1 MSGSEIQHVRSPK
14 SDHESL
20 GRAGQRGAIVLQQK
34 VTHHQRGRRLSN
46 ISRCLIG
53 METCSGTH
61 FIARQ
66 LAALGHDVR
75 LACFRIQRHGEK
87 ANRAGRISTTQLANG
102 GPFGTVFPP
111 TWQPRFGGAFSYKT
125 RDRRTAHNLVSRRRL
140 ESYTY
145 LRAHNFERAA
155 AFVAIPDAF
164 VIDYENEQWYIVKA
178 ELIAHGVWRHIV
190 PQITSQIVAC
200 LNQDTRNLLTDRVL
214 EHIASDA
221 QLKLQ
226 THIEQRVVTI
236 LRKEPVV
243 AIPIDN
249 SSDDLEA

>member
-1 MSGSEIQHVRSPK
+1 
-14 SDHESL
+14 
-20 GRAGQRGAIVLQQK
+20 
-34 VTHHQRGRRLSN
+34 
-46 ISRCLIG
+46 

-75 LACFRIQRHGEK
+75 LACVRIQRHGEK
-87 ANRAGRISTTQLANG
+87 ANRAGRISTTQLANR

-111 TWQPRFGGAFSYKT
+111 TWQPRFGGAFSYRT
-125 RDRRTAHNLVSRRRL
+125 RNRRTAHNLVSRRRL
-140 ESYTY
+140 GSYTY

-190 PQITSQIVAC
+190 PQITSGKRFFGRASPQGIMLDDGKIYSPSIAAIKCYARVGSTRPTENGWRVWKNKDQLT
-200 LNQDTRNLLTDRVL
+200 LNELFD
-214 EHIASDA
+214 
-221 QLKLQ
+221 QLQ
-226 THIEQRVVTI
+226 S
-236 LRKEPVV
+236 RKEVTAADRTTQGGDV
-243 AIPIDN
+243 G
-249 SSDDLEA
+249 EAR